1 MSKLKV
7 KITAKQV
14 IHYSQIVEM
23 DLEDYKQ
30 IETLDSEDVENYKSE
45 YEIIDDYINK
55 QDVCFSDDEY
65 LDVTVKKISG

>member
-30 IETLDSEDVENYKSE
+30 IETLDCEDVENYKSE

-65 LDVTVKKISG
+65 LDVTVKKISE

>member
-1 MSKLKV
+1 MSKIKV

-14 IHYSQIVEM
+14 IHYSQEVEM

-30 IETLDSEDVENYKSE
+30 VEKLDNEDIENYKPE

-65 LDVTVKKISG
+65 LDVTVKKLSE